1 MILILRSLRSIR
13 GSAKRKR
20 IARMRSLENNVKSDS
35 SLISDTSEATVIDV
49 SKTPTQESSRTK
61 ILDNDQNFE
70 KLPEDDGECKK
81 EKHNFPII
89 MSPSKVAVK
98 KFSPS
103 KISLSRSKELISD
116 KAKLV
121 TGKIICSF

>member
-1 MILILRSLRSIR
+1 
-13 GSAKRKR
+13 
-20 IARMRSLENNVKSDS
+20 MRSLENNVKSDS
-35 SLISDTSEATVIDV
+35 SLISDTSEATVIEV
-49 SKTPTQESSRTK
+49 SKTPTQEPSRTK

-70 KLPEDDGECKK
+70 KLPEDEGECKK

-121 TGKIICSF
+121 TGEIILGLLKRLLNLNFQKHYQT